1 VLRPSCFISL
11 LYFRLRE
18 KSSIKLKMGKSALI
32 LVLST
37 ASCAFLLLAA
47 SQAATSS
54 GGTSAAQLVRDSAT
68 ALSKLHSYE
77 LNVIFNQS
85 INDGKYIRTVHSYV
99 ETSFEQS
106 GGRKHIRMVSR
117 KAADTM
123 TIVSDGHGY
132 WIYHE
137 NNRRY
142 QHRAGHLPPQVYR
155 GVTPGFSD
163 TLSAESLP
171 VSMQS
176 ANIVRQE
183 TVAVEDRKELC
194 DVVLVQLK
202 PNAAPPDYGIQND
215 EVTLWISREYHIP
228 IKVSATFIQ
237 KGKDGKSQAM
247 DMTILVQRFRPNP
260 TLPLS
265 TWTFV
270 PPPDSQPESNEPG
283 TATK

>member
-1 VLRPSCFISL
+1 MV
-11 LYFRLRE
+11 
-18 KSSIKLKMGKSALI
+18 KSFLI
-32 LVLST
+32 LMLSM
-37 ASCAFLLLAA
+37 ASWA
-47 SQAATSS
+47 STPYIASDVNASS
-54 GGTSAAQLVRDSAT
+54 GGASAAKLVRDSAN

-77 LNVIFNQS
+77 LNVISDQS

-106 GGRKHIRMVSR
+106 GGRKRIRMVSR

-142 QHRAGHLPPQVYR
+142 QHRAGHLPPEVYR

-163 TLSAESLP
+163 KLSAENLP
-171 VSMQS
+171 ASMQS
-176 ANIVRQE
+176 AHVLRQE
-183 TVAVEDRKELC
+183 TLAVEDRKEQC

-202 PNAAPPDYGIQND
+202 PNVAPPDYGIQND

-228 IKVSATFIQ
+228 MKVSATFIQ
-237 KGKDGKSQAM
+237 KDKDGKSQAM

-260 TLPLS
+260 RLPLS

-270 PPPDSQPESNEPG
+270 PPPDSQRDSSEPG
-283 TATK
+283 PATK